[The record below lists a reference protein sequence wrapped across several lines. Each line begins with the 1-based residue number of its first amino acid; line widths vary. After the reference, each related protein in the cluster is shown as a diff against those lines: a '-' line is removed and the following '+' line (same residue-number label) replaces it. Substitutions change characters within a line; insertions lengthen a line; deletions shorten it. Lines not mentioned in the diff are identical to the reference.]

1 MKLYW
6 MHTQIPGFNLV
17 IERLLI
23 SGRAHTL
30 YREPATGSFNLVIER
45 LLISGRLFSVGL
57 STDAC
62 FNLVI
67 KRLLISGQFRR
78 GNACVTALFPSRYR
92 AASHFRLCLH
102 VRGRGMLSSVSI
114 SLSSGFS
121 FQVLCRQFGHVNR
134 LSFNLVIERLLISGQ
149 RGCMRM
155 QTLSMFQSRYRAA
168 SHFRARRARR

>member
-78 GNACVTALFPSRYR
+78 GNACVTALF
-92 AASHFRLCLH
+92 
-102 VRGRGMLSSVSI
+102 SI

-121 FQVLCRQFGHVNR
+121 FQVVLARPGTRDVIKC
-134 LSFNLVIERLLISGQ
+134 FNLVIERLLISGP
-149 RGCMRM
+149 
-155 QTLSMFQSRYRAA
+155 LSSIRTCK
-168 SHFRARRARR
+168 SP